1 MKTCCIRLCL
11 LLGWL
16 LPLMAGCSKEEV
28 WTPFGVGEYGS
39 YSMLPDHEVYEL
51 EIKVE
56 LRLIGW
62 RLQSR
67 RWWMLL
73 CTRMRVA
80 AGCCVWKHG
89 EKKAVVAWLR

>member
-1 MKTCCIRLCL
+1 
-11 LLGWL
+11 
-16 LPLMAGCSKEEV
+16 MAGCSKEEV

-51 EIKVE
+51 EIK
-56 LRLIGW
+56 GGTPPYP
-62 RLQSR
+62 
-67 RWWMLL
+67 L
-73 CTRMRVA
+73 CTSMRVA